1 MSLSAREWMLQKNN
15 IKNICKNEKG
25 FAYYIVSAVWL
36 QLRQNTMHDQSYTAV
51 QV

>member
-25 FAYYIVSAVWL
+25 FAYIVSAVWL